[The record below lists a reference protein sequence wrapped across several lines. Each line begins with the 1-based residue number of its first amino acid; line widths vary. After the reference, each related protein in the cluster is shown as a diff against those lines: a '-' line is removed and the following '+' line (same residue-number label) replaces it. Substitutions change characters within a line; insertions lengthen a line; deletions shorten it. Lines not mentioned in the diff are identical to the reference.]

1 MMAALAER
9 IGASATPPA
18 AKDLESAASTFKRR
32 SRRSA
37 PQAGRKTPWMKHYYL
52 YAMTWADCPWPD
64 SGPGVDP
71 RFAVELVPCAQLAA
85 VASRVGLDQ
94 FDLTKLE
101 DGTADIRQLTEVAVR
116 HNEIVSLVA
125 KDRPVLP
132 ARLGTLFQSRPSLAA
147 KLASC
152 EEGVA
157 SFLRRLGDRK
167 EWAVKVYLDEDAAE
181 GALAESPPGDDPSAK
196 QFDGSGSCAGEG
208 AQYLAARR
216 LQKDRRRCV
225 QSTVGREVSAIDAHM
240 RSFTDSWHRLP
251 PLPGALTGR
260 PEKMVWNGAL
270 LLPSASLRPFLTDCE
285 RLRSDLAP
293 KGLIL
298 EVTGPWP
305 PYHFCP
311 SLEA

>member
-1 MMAALAER
+1 MREA
-9 IGASATPPA
+9 
-18 AKDLESAASTFKRR
+18 
-32 SRRSA
+32 
-37 PQAGRKTPWMKHYYL
+37 YYL
-52 YAMTWADCPWPD
+52 YALTWADCPWHGLG
-64 SGPGVDP
+64 SGVDP
-71 RFAVELVPCAQLAA
+71 RFAVELMPSAQVAA
-85 VASRVGLDQ
+85 VASRVGLDR

-101 DGTADIRQLTEVAVR
+101 EGTADVRQLTEVAVR
-116 HNEIVSLVA
+116 HNEIVSRVA
-125 KDRPVLP
+125 TDRPVLP

-147 KLASC
+147 RVASC

-167 EWAVKVYLDEDAAE
+167 EWAVKVYLDEEVAE
-181 GALAESPPGDDPSAK
+181 GALAKSPSARDSSAK
-196 QFDGSGSCAGEG
+196 RLDGGGSCAGEG

-216 LQKDRRRCV
+216 LQNDRRRCV
-225 QSTVGREVSAIDAHM
+225 QATVGREVSAIDAHL

-270 LLPSASLRPFLTDCE
+270 LLPGASLRPFLTDCE

-311 SLEA
+311 NLEA